1 MRLLSLRINGDLLRT
16 AAPAHW
22 TLLEV
27 LRYKLGLTGSKQ
39 GCDKGDCGACTVL
52 LDGEPVMSCLQLAAN
67 SQGREITTIEGLA
80 PAHRAR
86 GGEGADPV
94 QEAFDAC
101 GALQCGFCQ
110 PGMILSARA
119 LLDRTP
125 FPDRR
130 EMQDALSGNLCRC
143 TGYTQI
149 YQAIEKVACE
159 GAGLKPPQTSW
170 AREEGGD

>member
-1 MRLLSLRINGDLLRT
+1 M
-16 AAPAHW
+16 
-22 TLLEV
+22 
-27 LRYKLGLTGSKQ
+27 
-39 GCDKGDCGACTVL
+39 L
-52 LDGEPVMSCLQLAAN
+52 LDGKPVMSCLQLAATCED
-67 SQGREITTIEGLA
+67 REVTTIEGLA

-86 GGEGADPV
+86 RRRRRPGA
-94 QEAFDAC
+94 ESFDAC

-119 LLDRTP
+119 LLDKTP

-149 YQAIEKVACE
+149 YQAIERVACE
-159 GAGLKPPQTSW
+159 AAGLEPTLRSW
-170 AREEGGD
+170 EHDGGDD